1 MQLCENYKIT
11 VKLDVKLGAK
21 TPGIGSF
28 CCCYSCL
35 LEIITERWPWNWKN
49 DPKLP
54 YVISF
59 SNLIFL
65 FTLLTVM
72 VHWVVRARALG
83 CLVIF
88 SRRNEKRSGFILSI
102 QNSKW
107 QKTLIR
113 KISHTFISQNCYPRV
128 VLCELRDS
136 NSTDLC
142 LMKALQGQST
152 HSRSC
157 EEGRCFP
164 NKGILENIL
173 DG

>member
-21 TPGIGSF
+21 ASDIGSF

-35 LEIITERWPWNWKN
+35 LEILTERWPWNWKN

-72 VHWVVRARALG
+72 VHSVVRARALG

-88 SRRNEKRSGFILSI
+88 SSEKGEM
-102 QNSKW
+102 K
-107 QKTLIR
+107 KE
-113 KISHTFISQNCYPRV
+113 V
-128 VLCELRDS
+128 VLFYQFRIASDRKHSLEKFHIHSFHRIVIHW
-136 NSTDLC
+136 LC
-142 LMKALQGQST
+142 SVSSGTATALTFVSWKHYRVSPHTAEVVRKVDAFQI
-152 HSRSC
+152 
-157 EEGRCFP
+157 
-164 NKGILENIL
+164 KGF
-173 DG
+173 